1 MLNRNIKWLLSTRPI
16 LFFSV
21 IMLLK
26 SYLAWMVIFDGG
38 PSWTTLL
45 KEIPFVLV
53 VYCLIEWFTSKRK
66 LLWYLIVNTILT
78 SILFAVIMYYKYYG
92 VIVTYFALAQVNQ
105 VTAVKNSVF
114 SLMDP
119 YFLFIYTDIVIL
131 AYFMF
136 RRNKAVEWKRESS
149 RKLSRRIVVSTLAVS
164 LTLCLFNVLPNRASM
179 SEIVK
184 AEQMGIL
191 NYEAYMLLSKKEID
205 YVDAEEITQERING
219 LKDLLPSAEPVLHG
233 SAQGKNLIIIQIESM
248 QNFLVNLKV
257 DGQEITPNF
266 NKLVGENSYFRHFYQ
281 QVGQGNT
288 SDAEFVVNTSLY
300 IPPRGAATQMY
311 AGKELPSL
319 PKLLQSAGYDTAT
332 FHTNVVEFWNRGEL
346 YKALGFDRY
355 YDAKFFGEED
365 TVFFGASDEVLYRK
379 TAEELDRMSGNGKP
393 LYAHVIAMTSHH
405 PYTMPEDKQLLQLP
419 ERFEDTLVGDYLQ
432 AQHYADK
439 ALGQFV
445 DDLKQRGIWDDSLVV
460 LYGDHLGL
468 PIYSLDRNEKELMAE
483 IYGRDYTYTDMI
495 NIPLVFVNPG
505 QPSAPQVFEQLGG
518 QVDLLPT
525 IANLLGLS
533 LENQLHFGQDIFNHA
548 YNILPQ
554 RYYLP
559 SGSFLSSQE
568 LFLSGSGYEDGK
580 HYPLAGDGASEE
592 EATEDEYQRA
602 LELLRLSDSYVNHLP
617 DWKVKE

>member
-45 KEIPFVLV
+45 KEIPFILV

>member
-1 MLNRNIKWLLSTRPI
+1 
-16 LFFSV
+16 
-21 IMLLK
+21 MLLK

-45 KEIPFVLV
+45 KEIPFILV